1 MTGLTGFDR
10 IGMEDIN
17 REVLKKYKGERVWK
31 LKIQDFALLLSKEF

>member
-17 REVLKKYKGERVWK
+17 RGLLKKGDNRK
-31 LKIQDFALLLSKEF
+31 